1 MKRRI
6 TTIICALILSLS
18 FPILILG
25 QSQYGKITMD
35 EMKMT
40 TCDIDSSASAVVLMK
55 DGYTQFLYKDLTGQ
69 FVHEYTYRAKIK
81 ILKEDGL
88 EYCENSIFYYV
99 GRQID
104 SREEL
109 RGLSGTTY
117 NLENG
122 KITRTKLTKEFIV
135 EEEHDGENK
144 RTKFTMPGAKIGS
157 VIEFKYTIT
166 SPFNYSIRDFDF
178 QSYIPVQYVK
188 YEIITPEYFVYS
200 TPIQGYERITTKN
213 EPTNVRIS
221 MRLRD
226 EYNRPFTYDDN
237 CTGIKQIHIGENLP
251 AMKQEPFMWSRGD
264 YISRLS
270 FELRSFQF
278 KYSMVK
284 QYSTTWADVDKRLFD
299 LGSFGGSLK
308 KTGIFKNDPKPATLD
323 IAAATK
329 IIMELRSKVKWN
341 DKSSISASNLDKIM
355 KEGLGDSG
363 DLNFLGINALNA
375 AGFEAFPIILSTRSN
390 GRIPLTHPSITAFN
404 YTILGVVIDNKL
416 YTIDVADKYSIWNVL
431 PDKTMVTKARIMQKD
446 RTRWIDLSN
455 SSKGIEYIMSTYKFD
470 EDGQLIGDI
479 NTTYRGKSA
488 YEFRKAYYQKHKDEA
503 DYIDNLSK
511 TVGLSIENFKTD
523 NLNNA
528 SGQVKR
534 TFTIKPDNRLGDD
547 LIYIDPMAIKHISEN
562 PFKSEERKFPV
573 QFDYI
578 KDYIQAISIMI
589 PEGYAVEELPES
601 VSYMLDEEASI
612 KFTYKVSTIENSISI
627 QYRYDLDKLLILPDK
642 YQILKEFY
650 AKIMEKCSEV
660 IVLKK
665 I

>member
-1 MKRRI
+1 MKRR
-6 TTIICALILSLS
+6 TLTIICTLILSLS
-18 FPILILG
+18 FPTLILG

-55 DGYTQFLYKDLTGQ
+55 DGFTQFLYKDLTGQ
-69 FVHEYTYRAKIK
+69 FVHEYTFRAKIK

-135 EEEHDGENK
+135 EEEHDGENR
-144 RTKFTMPGAKIGS
+144 RTKFTMPGAKVGS

-178 QSYIPVQYVK
+178 QSYIPVQHVK
-188 YEIITPEYFVYS
+188 YEIIIPEYFIYS
-200 TPIQGYERITTKN
+200 TPIQGYERIDSKN
-213 EPTNVRIS
+213 EPTNVRIT

-237 CTGIKQIHIGENLP
+237 CSGVKQIHVGENLP

-284 QYSTTWADVDKRLFD
+284 QYSTTWADIDKRLFE

-323 IAAATK
+323 IAAASK

-341 DKSSISASNLDKIM
+341 EKSSISASNLDKIM

-446 RTRWIDLSN
+446 RTRWVDLSS

-470 EDGQLIGDI
+470 EYGQLVGDI

-488 YEFRKAYYQKHKDEA
+488 YEFRKVYYQKHKDEA

-511 TVGLSIENFKTD
+511 AVGMSIENFKTD
-523 NLNNA
+523 NLNSA

-534 TFTIKPDNRLGDD
+534 SFTIKPDNRLGDD
-547 LIYIDPMAIKHISEN
+547 LLYIDPMVIKHISEN

-573 QFDYI
+573 QFDYLQ
-578 KDYIQAISIMI
+578 DYIQAINIII
-589 PEGYAVEELPES
+589 PEGYVVEELPES
-601 VSYMLDEEASI
+601 ISYMLDEEGNI
-612 KFTYKVSTIENSISI
+612 KFTYQVSANEHSVSI
-627 QYRYDLDKLLILPDK
+627 QYRYDLKNLLILPEK
-642 YQILKEFY
+642 YQDIKEFY
-650 AKIMEKCSEV
+650 AKIIEKCSEV

-665 I
+665 V

>member
-1 MKRRI
+1 MKRR
-6 TTIICALILSLS
+6 TLTIICTLILSLS
-18 FPILILG
+18 FPTLILG

-55 DGYTQFLYKDLTGQ
+55 DGFTQFLYKDLTGQ

-188 YEIITPEYFVYS
+188 YEIIIPEYFMYS
-200 TPIQGYERITTKN
+200 TPIQGYEILNTKS

-237 CTGIKQIHIGENLP
+237 CSGVKQIHIGENLP
-251 AMKQEPFMWSRGD
+251 AMKLEPFMWSRGD

-284 QYSTTWADVDKRLFD
+284 QYSTTWADVDKRLFE

-323 IAAATK
+323 LAAASK

-341 DKSSISASNLDKIM
+341 EKTSIAASNLDKVM

-446 RTRWIDLSN
+446 RTSWVDLSS

-470 EDGQLIGDI
+470 EDGQLVGDI

-488 YEFRKAYYQKHKDEA
+488 YEFRKVYYQKHKDEA

-511 TVGLSIENFKTD
+511 AVGMPIENFKTD
-523 NLNNA
+523 NLNSA

-534 TFTIKPDNRLGDD
+534 SFTIKPDNRLGDD
-547 LIYIDPMAIKHISEN
+547 LLYIDPMAIKHISEN

-573 QFDYI
+573 QFDYLQ
-578 KDYIQAISIMI
+578 DYIQAINIII
-589 PEGYAVEELPES
+589 PEGYVVEELPES
-601 VSYMLDEEASI
+601 ISYMLDEEGNI
-612 KFTYKVSTIENSISI
+612 KFIYQVSANEHSVSI
-627 QYRYDLDKLLILPDK
+627 QYRYDLKNLLILPEK
-642 YQILKEFY
+642 YQDIKEFY
-650 AKIMEKCSEV
+650 AKIIEKCSEV

-665 I
+665 V

>member
-1 MKRRI
+1 MKRR
-6 TTIICALILSLS
+6 TLTIICTLILSLS
-18 FPILILG
+18 FPTLILG

-55 DGYTQFLYKDLTGQ
+55 DGFTQFLYKDLTGQ

-188 YEIITPEYFVYS
+188 YEIIIPEYFMYS
-200 TPIQGYERITTKN
+200 TPIQGYERINTKS

-237 CTGIKQIHIGENLP
+237 CSGVKQIHIGENLP
-251 AMKQEPFMWSRGD
+251 AMKLEPFMWSRGD

-284 QYSTTWADVDKRLFD
+284 QYSTTWADVDKRLFE

-323 IAAATK
+323 LAAASK

-341 DKSSISASNLDKIM
+341 EKTSIAASNLDKVM

-446 RTRWIDLSN
+446 RTSWVDLSS

-470 EDGQLIGDI
+470 EDGQLVGDI

-488 YEFRKAYYQKHKDEA
+488 YEFRKVYYQKHKDEA

-511 TVGLSIENFKTD
+511 AVGMPIENFKTD
-523 NLNNA
+523 NLNSA

-534 TFTIKPDNRLGDD
+534 SFTIKPDNRLGDD
-547 LIYIDPMAIKHISEN
+547 LLYIDPMAIKHISEN
-562 PFKSEERKFPV
+562 PFKSEERKFPL
-573 QFDYI
+573 QFDYLQ
-578 KDYIQAISIMI
+578 DYIQAINIII
-589 PEGYAVEELPES
+589 PEGYVVEELPES
-601 VSYMLDEEASI
+601 ISYMLDEEGNI
-612 KFTYKVSTIENSISI
+612 KFIYQVSANEHSVSI
-627 QYRYDLDKLLILPDK
+627 QYRYDLKNLLILPEK
-642 YQILKEFY
+642 YQDIKEFY
-650 AKIMEKCSEV
+650 AKIIEKCSEV

-665 I
+665 V

>member
-1 MKRRI
+1 M
-6 TTIICALILSLS
+6 LSY
-18 FPILILG
+18 G
-25 QSQYGKITMD
+25 QSQYGKITME
-35 EMKMT
+35 EMNMT

-55 DGYTQFLYKDLTGQ
+55 DGFTQFLYKDLTGQ

-81 ILKEDGL
+81 ILKEEGL
-88 EYCENSIFYYV
+88 KYCENSIFYYV
-99 GRQID
+99 GKQMD

-117 NLENG
+117 NLENR
-122 KITRTKLTKEFIV
+122 KITKTKLSKEFIV
-135 EEEHDGENK
+135 EEEHDEENK
-144 RTKFTMPGAKIGS
+144 RTKFTMPGAKVGS

-178 QSYIPVQYVK
+178 QSYIPVKYVK
-188 YEIITPEYFVYS
+188 YEIIIPEYFKYS
-200 TPIQGYERITTKN
+200 TPTQGYERVVSKE

-237 CTGIKQIHIGENLP
+237 CSGVKQTHVGKDLP
-251 AMKQEPFMWSRGD
+251 AMKQEPYLWSRGD

-284 QYSTTWADVDKRLFD
+284 QYSTTWADIDKRLFE
-299 LGSFGGSLK
+299 LRSFGGNLK
-308 KTGIFKNDPKPATLD
+308 KTGIFKNDPKPATQD

-341 DKSSISASNLDKIM
+341 DKSSMSGGNLDKIM

-375 AGFEAFPIILSTRSN
+375 AGFDAYPIILSTRSN

-404 YTILGVVIDNKL
+404 YTILGVTINDKM

-431 PDKTMVTKARIMQKD
+431 PSKTMVTQGRIMQKD
-446 RTRWIDLSN
+446 RTRWVDLST
-455 SSKGIEYIMSTYKFD
+455 SSKGIEYTMSMYKFD
-470 EDGQLIGDI
+470 ESGQLVGDI
-479 NTTYRGKSA
+479 TTVYRNKSA
-488 YEFRKAYYQKHKDEA
+488 YEFRKDYYLQHKDEA
-503 DYIDNLSK
+503 DYIDKLTK
-511 TVGLSIENFKTD
+511 TIGLPIENFKTE
-523 NLNNA
+523 NI
-528 SGQVKR
+528 STPIGEIKR
-534 TFTIKPDNRLGDD
+534 KFTIKPENKTGDD
-547 LIYIDPMAIKHISEN
+547 LIYIDPMIIKHITEN
-562 PFKSEERKFPV
+562 PFKAEERKFPV
-573 QFDYI
+573 QFDYLQ
-578 KDYIQAISIMI
+578 DYIQSINIVI
-589 PEGYAVEELPES
+589 PDGYIVEELPTS
-601 VSYMLDEEASI
+601 ITYILDEENSI
-612 KFTYKVSTIENSISI
+612 KFTYHITANENSVSI
-627 QYRYDLDKLLILPDK
+627 RYNYSLNNLLILPDK

-665 I
+665 K

>member
-1 MKRRI
+1 MKRR
-6 TTIICALILSLS
+6 TLTIICTLILSLS
-18 FPILILG
+18 FPTLILG

-55 DGYTQFLYKDLTGQ
+55 DGFTQFLYKDLTGQ

-117 NLENG
+117 NFENG

-144 RTKFTMPGAKIGS
+144 RTKFTMPGAKVGS

-188 YEIITPEYFVYS
+188 YEIIIPEYFMYS
-200 TPIQGYERITTKN
+200 TPIQGYERINTKS

-237 CTGIKQIHIGENLP
+237 CSGVKQIHIGENLP
-251 AMKQEPFMWSRGD
+251 AMKLEPFMWSRGD

-284 QYSTTWADVDKRLFD
+284 QYSTTWADVDKRLFE

-323 IAAATK
+323 LAAASK

-341 DKSSISASNLDKIM
+341 EKTSIAASNLDKVM

-446 RTRWIDLSN
+446 RTRWVDLSS

-470 EDGQLIGDI
+470 EDGQLVGDI
-479 NTTYRGKSA
+479 NTTFRNKSA
-488 YEFRKAYYQKHKDEA
+488 YQFRKEYYQKYKDEA
-503 DYIDNLSK
+503 EYIDNLSK
-511 TVGLSIENFKTD
+511 AIGLPIENFKTD
-523 NLNNA
+523 NLNSA

-534 TFTIKPDNRLGDD
+534 SFTIKPDNRLGDD
-547 LIYIDPMAIKHISEN
+547 LLYIDPMVIKHISEN

-573 QFDYI
+573 QFDYLQ
-578 KDYIQAISIMI
+578 DYIQAINIII
-589 PEGYAVEELPES
+589 PEGYVVEELPES
-601 VSYMLDEEASI
+601 ISYMLDEEGNI
-612 KFTYKVSTIENSISI
+612 KFTYQVSANEHSVSI
-627 QYRYDLDKLLILPDK
+627 QYRYDLKNLLILPEK
-642 YQILKEFY
+642 YQDIKEFY
-650 AKIMEKCSEV
+650 AKIIEKCSEV

-665 I
+665 V

>member
-1 MKRRI
+1 MKRR
-6 TTIICALILSLS
+6 TLTIICTLILSLS
-18 FPILILG
+18 FPTLILG

-55 DGYTQFLYKDLTGQ
+55 DGFTKVLYKDLTGQ

-188 YEIITPEYFVYS
+188 YEIIIPEYFMYS
-200 TPIQGYERITTKN
+200 TPIQGYERINTKS

-237 CTGIKQIHIGENLP
+237 CSGVKQIHIGENLP
-251 AMKQEPFMWSRGD
+251 AMKLEPFMWSRGD

-284 QYSTTWADVDKRLFD
+284 QYSTTWADVDKRLFE

-323 IAAATK
+323 LAAASK

-341 DKSSISASNLDKIM
+341 EKTSIAASNLDKVM

-446 RTRWIDLSN
+446 RTSWVDLSS

-470 EDGQLIGDI
+470 EDGQLVGDI

-488 YEFRKAYYQKHKDEA
+488 YEFRKVYYQKHKDEA

-511 TVGLSIENFKTD
+511 AVGMPIENFKTD
-523 NLNNA
+523 NLNSA

-534 TFTIKPDNRLGDD
+534 SFTIKPDNRLGDD
-547 LIYIDPMAIKHISEN
+547 LLYIDPMAIKHISEN

-573 QFDYI
+573 QFDYLQ
-578 KDYIQAISIMI
+578 DYIQAINIII
-589 PEGYAVEELPES
+589 PEGYVVEELPES
-601 VSYMLDEEASI
+601 ISYMLDEEGNI
-612 KFTYKVSTIENSISI
+612 KFIYQVSANEHSVSI
-627 QYRYDLDKLLILPDK
+627 QYRYDLKNLLILPEK
-642 YQILKEFY
+642 YQDIKEFY
-650 AKIMEKCSEV
+650 AKIIEKCSEV

-665 I
+665 V

>member
-1 MKRRI
+1 MKRR
-6 TTIICALILSLS
+6 TLTIICTLILSLS
-18 FPILILG
+18 FPTLILG

-55 DGYTQFLYKDLTGQ
+55 DGFTQFLYKDLTGQ

-188 YEIITPEYFVYS
+188 YEIIIPEYFMYS
-200 TPIQGYERITTKN
+200 TPIQGYERINTKS

-237 CTGIKQIHIGENLP
+237 CSGVKQIHIGENLP
-251 AMKQEPFMWSRGD
+251 AMKLEPFMWSRGD

-284 QYSTTWADVDKRLFD
+284 QYSTTWADVDKRLFE

-323 IAAATK
+323 LAAASK

-341 DKSSISASNLDKIM
+341 EKTSIAASNLDKVM

-446 RTRWIDLSN
+446 RTSWVDLSS

-470 EDGQLIGDI
+470 EDGQLVGDI

-488 YEFRKAYYQKHKDEA
+488 YEFRKVYYQKHKDEA

-511 TVGLSIENFKTD
+511 AVGMPIENFKTD
-523 NLNNA
+523 NLNSA

-534 TFTIKPDNRLGDD
+534 SFTIKPDNRLGDD
-547 LIYIDPMAIKHISEN
+547 LLYIDPMAIKHISEN

-573 QFDYI
+573 QFDYLQ
-578 KDYIQAISIMI
+578 DYIQAINIII
-589 PEGYAVEELPES
+589 PEGYVVEELPES
-601 VSYMLDEEASI
+601 ISYMLDEEGNI
-612 KFTYKVSTIENSISI
+612 KFIYQVSANEHSVSI
-627 QYRYDLDKLLILPDK
+627 QYRYDLKNLLILPEK
-642 YQILKEFY
+642 YQDIKEFY
-650 AKIMEKCSEV
+650 AKIIEKCSEV

-665 I
+665 V